1 MILPNINI
9 TSLGEFKYCS
19 SINEVEFPKVLNDD
33 MFCLISDDEGED
45 MLLNE
50 EKYCMLRKSYNN
62 ISNELEKLKAENK
75 RLIAQLKELREKLK
89 IYEEREKAHEKALE
103 NALEVTSNI
112 VDNIE
117 EKISEVC
124 SRTLCSQR
132 EALDIL
138 SQNDYNVDKAIT
150 IINWSKLNVP
160 SVIL

>member
-1 MILPNINI
+1 MILPKINM

-19 SINEVEFPKVLNDD
+19 SINEVEFPKVFNDD
-33 MFCLISDDEGED
+33 MFCLISDDEGEYMPMYQSNID
-45 MLLNE
+45 ILNE
-50 EKYCMLRKSYNN
+50 LNSLR
-62 ISNELEKLKAENK
+62 AENK
-75 RLIAQLKELREKLK
+75 RLKAQLKELREKLK

-112 VDNIE
+112 VDNLE

-132 EALDIL
+132 EALDNL
-138 SQNDYNVDKAIT
+138 AQNDYNVDKAIT

>member
-1 MILPNINI
+1 MILPKINM

-19 SINEVEFPKVLNDD
+19 SINEVEFPKVFNDI
-33 MFCLISDDEGED
+33 LTIVTEDEGED
-45 MLLNE
+45 MPMYQSNIDILNE
-50 EKYCMLRKSYNN
+50 LNSLR
-62 ISNELEKLKAENK
+62 AENK
-75 RLIAQLKELREKLK
+75 RLKAQLKELREKLK

-112 VDNIE
+112 VDNLE